1 MKYALGI
8 LAAILVMGWM
18 SCQMGHAY
26 QPATLVVFTKEGC
39 PRCAEAKEILQA
51 RGRTFIEKNIS
62 NPQNREE
69 MWNLLHQKSQGETVR
84 LVMPVVVVEGEVY
97 YNLPQLNT
105 FFSGI

>member
-1 MKYALGI
+1 MVLGWI
-8 LAAILVMGWM
+8 
-18 SCQMGHAY
+18 SCQMGQNY
-26 QPATLVVFTKEGC
+26 QPAELIVYTKDGC

-69 MWNLLHQKSQGETVR
+69 MWNLLHQKSGGESVR

-97 YNLPQLNT
+97 YNLPQLDT

>member
-8 LAAILVMGWM
+8 FTAILVMGWM
-18 SCQMGHAY
+18 SCEMGTAY
-26 QPATLVVFTKEGC
+26 QPASLVVFTKDGC

-51 RGRTFIEKNIS
+51 RGRGFIEKNIS
-62 NPQNREE
+62 NPQHREE

-97 YNLPQLNT
+97 YNLPQLNP